1 MIIEPKKTTLAY
13 RCPACGGVPTSI
25 VGIFSLSA
33 ELFKLKC
40 DCGGSALTIQKTNDG
55 QLLLVELEDLNPYL
69 SLLELNEETVEI
81 FINDLVDAIN
91 NL

>member
-1 MIIEPKKTTLAY
+1 MILLLM
-13 RCPACGGVPTSI
+13 S
-25 VGIFSLSA
+25 
-33 ELFKLKC
+33 
-40 DCGGSALTIQKTNDG
+40 G

-81 FINDLVDAIN
+81 FINDLADAIN

>member
-1 MIIEPKKTTLAY
+1 MYALYAPNKKERWKLERY
-13 RCPACGGVPTSI
+13 VP
-25 VGIFSLSA
+25 SA
-33 ELFKLKC
+33 EEIEFAKRFI
-40 DCGGSALTIQKTNDG
+40 GWNTIENGIQRVDACKTKDG

-69 SLLELNEETVEI
+69 SLLELNKETVEI